1 MSQPLRDAKPTAPF
15 EASVPRPAL
24 DAPARDLAGDPPLG
38 PGPGPVWVDG
48 EGLSFAA
55 LVEVAR
61 RGRGVA
67 LCPEARRRMERSA
80 AWVSEA
86 GRGARTVYGVTTGFG
101 SLARV
106 NIAPEHRALLS
117 LNLVRS
123 HAAGV
128 GASLPVPVV
137 RAMMLLRANALSKG
151 ASGCRPLL
159 VDTLLAMLNAGL
171 TPVVPAQGS
180 CGSSGDLAPLAH
192 LGLVLAE
199 GSGGGRAVLCG
210 VELDAAEAMRRAGID
225 KIRLEAKDGL
235 AITNGAQ
242 LTTAIAALACW
253 DADLLVQAAEVAAAM
268 SVDAL
273 RGCTR
278 AFHPL
283 VHAQRPYPGA
293 ITTAA
298 SLRRLLRGSQLV
310 DSVPGKVQDAYSLRC
325 TPQVLG
331 ACRDSIA
338 FATAQ
343 VRVEL
348 NAATDNPLILLD
360 AGPMSEGFADD
371 PDNRAYSAGMFHGE
385 PVGMAMDTLKI
396 GVAEVASLSE
406 RRLYRLTTGLLSQ
419 RLPPGLARADQPHLG
434 LMLPQTTAA
443 ALVSE
448 NKALGWPASMD
459 SIPTCE
465 DQEDHVAMST
475 TAARRA
481 ARVLENSRRVVA
493 IELLGAAHAL
503 AFRREEE
510 PSAKLGEGTGAM
522 LAQIEGLPGA
532 LAVGGAP
539 ADAIGL
545 IDAMLLR
552 DEWRAALPPLQPVGA
567 VERALGG
574 SPA

>member
-1 MSQPLRDAKPTAPF
+1 MPHAELPVTAPAD
-15 EASVPRPAL
+15 EDGAL
-24 DAPARDLAGDPPLG
+24 LL
-38 PGPGPVWVDG
+38 DG
-48 EGLSFAA
+48 NTLQFAD

-61 RGRGVA
+61 HGRVVR
-67 LCPEARRRMERSA
+67 LHPEARRRMAASA
-80 AWVSEA
+80 AWVHAA
-86 GRGARTVYGVTTGFG
+86 GAGDQTVYGVTTGFG

-106 NIAPEHRALLS
+106 NIAAKDRALLS
-117 LNLVRS
+117 LNLIRS

-128 GASLPVPVV
+128 GAPLPVPAV

-159 VDTLLAMLNAGL
+159 VETLLAMLNAGL

-199 GSGGGRAVLCG
+199 GSGGGRAVLNG
-210 VELDAAEAMRRAGID
+210 EELDAGEAMARAGLQ
-225 KIRLEAKDGL
+225 KVRLEAKDGL

-242 LTTAIAALACW
+242 LTTGIAALCCW
-253 DADLLVQAAEVAAAM
+253 DADLLAQAAEAAAAM
-268 SVDAL
+268 SFDAL

-278 AFHPL
+278 ALHPA
-283 VHAQRPYPGA
+283 VHALRPYLGA
-293 ITTAA
+293 QQTAA
-298 SLRRLLRGSQLV
+298 NLRRLLAGSALV
-310 DSVPGKVQDAYSLRC
+310 DSVPGKVQDAYALRC
-325 TPQVLG
+325 APQVLG
-331 ACRDSIA
+331 ACRDSLR
-338 FATAQ
+338 FAASQ
-343 VRVEL
+343 VAVEL
-348 NAATDNPLILLD
+348 NAATDNPLILMD
-360 AGPMSEGFADD
+360 AGPMDEGFADD
-371 PDNRAYSAGMFHGE
+371 PSNRAYSAGMFHGE

-396 GVAEVASLSE
+396 AAAEIASLSE

-419 RLPPGLARADQPHLG
+419 RLPPGLARADRPNLG

-481 ARVLENSRRVVA
+481 AAVLENSRRVVA

-503 AFRREEE
+503 AMRREEE
-510 PSAKLGEGTGAM
+510 PGVRLGAGTAALLDQLSA
-522 LAQIEGLPGA
+522 LPGA
-532 LAVGGAP
+532 LSTDGAP
-539 ADAIGL
+539 AESIAAIDGL
-545 IDAMLLR
+545 LVAD
-552 DEWRAALPPLQPVGA
+552 DWRAALPALLPVGPVDRPLRRS
-567 VERALGG
+567 VENAPQHAEVSR
-574 SPA
+574 